1 MNSHTEALMPPLY
14 SEQTTA
20 PTGDGRRLPGDLAI
34 WFFILAELLA
44 FGVFFVAYAF
54 TRANNVELFNTEQLA
69 LDRTA
74 GAINTVLLLTS
85 SFFVVRAVQVAE
97 ADDSRRAAPWLAAAF
112 ACGGGFVVVKLF
124 EYAGKIGA
132 GISLSS
138 STFHMFYLS
147 LTFFHFMH
155 VILGMVILAALWNGA
170 RCGRYGPD
178 NMNGIET
185 GAAYWHMVDLV
196 WLILFPLIYVMR

>member
-1 MNSHTEALMPPLY
+1 MNTHCPSLMTPVPIEAAARPG
-14 SEQTTA
+14 A
-20 PTGDGRRLPGDLAI
+20 ARHLPGDLAI

-44 FGVFFVAYAF
+44 FGVFFITYAF
-54 TRANNVELFNTEQLA
+54 TRANNVELFNAEQLA
-69 LDRTA
+69 LDRTS

-85 SFFVVRAVQVAE
+85 SFFVVRAVQSAAAGE
-97 ADDSRRAAPWLAAAF
+97 SRRAAPWLAAAF
-112 ACGGGFVVVKLF
+112 ACGAGFVVVKLF
-124 EYAGKIGA
+124 EYAEKIAA
-132 GISLSS
+132 GVSLSS

-155 VILGMVILAALWNGA
+155 VILGMVILAAMWNGA
-170 RCGRYGPD
+170 RTGRYGPHD
-178 NMNGIET
+178 MNGIET